1 MKTSKIVFWVFSF
14 LVFQILKA
22 QENCDKML
30 LWHHGEGTYYGG
42 VAGSEGGN
50 CSLPLAADDTLH
62 VAMNHVDYDSSN
74 LCGACIRILGSRGE
88 VIAKVADRCPECKPG
103 DIDMTPQTFNVIANK
118 TEGRNKIS
126 WQVVPCPF
134 QDNIKIKYKIGASA
148 YWNAIQI
155 RNSKYPVKKLEYLD
169 QSGIYVNIPRQ
180 MYNYFLAERGLDA
193 DKTKTGPYTFRL
205 TSINNQVL
213 ILKNIPFNA
222 TEEVATN
229 SQFQLTQCKDCNNE
243 LGGSAKVDNCGV
255 CSGGNTGIAYN
266 STCTKDCR
274 GYWNG
279 IAYTDECGNCVD
291 QLTLYT
297 PCGKDCNGLLGG
309 RAYRDLCGDCVGG
322 TTGKTA
328 CQTGECVGEWGGNGY
343 FGLFC
348 KNNVLGMNSTLDSID
363 EFVIMPNPS
372 NASFKVQSNKNTN
385 MIVSTIY
392 GELLE
397 THQVNGEFS
406 FGENLISGVYLIKI
420 DSKTIKI
427 VKSAQ

>member
-1 MKTSKIVFWVFSF
+1 M
-14 LVFQILKA
+14 
-22 QENCDKML
+22 
-30 LWHHGEGTYYGG
+30 
-42 VAGSEGGN
+42 
-50 CSLPLAADDTLH
+50 
-62 VAMNHVDYDSSN
+62 
-74 LCGACIRILGSRGE
+74 GSRGE

-155 RNSKYPVKKLEYLD
+155 RNSKYPVKKLEYLNH
-169 QSGIYVNIPRQ
+169 SGIYVNIPRQ
-180 MYNYFLAERGLDA
+180 MYNYFLAERGFDA

-229 SQFQLTQCKDCNNE
+229 SQFQLIQCKDCNNE